1 MFLQIFFP
9 VVYKYFY
16 LAAEQLERRERLS
29 QKAESVSGL
38 SVRPPL
44 TPFSETFLSPEAA
57 CFMAASSEPELDL
70 ECEAE
75 WIPRSVMVEDL
86 SEAGDTTELSP
97 ESSPEPEPEPG
108 VGAGVIC

>member
-1 MFLQIFFP
+1 ML
-9 VVYKYFY
+9 
-16 LAAEQLERRERLS
+16 LEAALELLSTERLS

-38 SVRPPL
+38 SVRPPEPV
-44 TPFSETFLSPEAA
+44 TPFSPVFLRPEAY

-75 WIPRSVMVEDL
+75 WIPRSVIVEDL

-97 ESSPEPEPEPG
+97 ESSPEPEPG
-108 VGAGVIC
+108 VGA